1 MAEFSAHEIGL
12 IKELG
17 FDPRFASMCKKIRE
31 SHGGVPRYKSGE
43 TKPAEHKHDEW
54 VYRSGIDDGI
64 ELVLKSLG
72 YDY

>member
-1 MAEFSAHEIGL
+1 MADFDAGEIQL

-17 FDPRFASMCKKIRE
+17 FDPRFASICRKILDA
-31 SHGGVPRYKSGE
+31 HGGIPKYNGKE
-43 TKPAEHKHDEW
+43 TKTSDQKHDDW

-64 ELVLKSLG
+64 ELVLKSLA

>member
-1 MAEFSAHEIGL
+1 MADFSTDEIQFL
-12 IKELG
+12 KEIN
-17 FDPRFASMCKKIRE
+17 FDPRFAAICRRLRE
-31 SHGGVPRYKSGE
+31 DHGGVPKYRSGDA
-43 TKPAEHKHDEW
+43 KPAEAKHDEW